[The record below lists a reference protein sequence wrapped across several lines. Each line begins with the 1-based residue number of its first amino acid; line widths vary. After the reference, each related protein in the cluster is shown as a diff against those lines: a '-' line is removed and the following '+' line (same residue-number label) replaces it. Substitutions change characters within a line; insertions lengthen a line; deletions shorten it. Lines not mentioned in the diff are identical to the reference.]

1 MEGNRSLSKVLEEYD
16 RESIYLVSKE
26 TAPEAD
32 KTLEEYQKKGRLITV
47 DWADLTGHPE
57 LIQTEGSDRAA
68 VYVPEA
74 DRSSAAA
81 LYRILSVLP
90 VDKRPDVLI
99 FETIKIHKIIDEK
112 VYAELGYYNLF
123 YLSEDYLV
131 FEKLSQEKALVVYH
145 ELLNQREKEAE
156 KIKRQNDFLRD
167 SLKSTEKNLYEVSN
181 SYSRVLN
188 SLSYKLTK
196 PFRFGKEFWIKHNI
210 RYRLY
215 LLPFVRYPYKTV
227 KILLTQ
233 GPVILVRRIKNKLED
248 KKAVN
253 YTLITK
259 EMRKEQEAWKPSS
272 DIRFSILVPL
282 YNTPIVFL
290 KEMIQSVQAQTYTNW
305 ELCLADGSDDQH
317 ADVGDCVKEFQT
329 EDKRIKYEKLKKNG
343 GISENTN
350 ACIRMAT
357 GNYISLFDHDDI
369 LHPSALYETAKVID
383 EQGADFVYTD
393 EAVFQGTDITKIT
406 TYHFKPDFAIDNL
419 RANNY
424 ICHFTSF
431 SRELLTQAGWF
442 RKEYDGGQDHD
453 LILRLTAQAKK
464 IYHIR
469 KLLYFWRSHAA
480 STAGNLNSKPY
491 VMKAGV
497 NLVEQNLKDEGL
509 EGTAENVPNSPTIY
523 KIQYHLNEKPL
534 VSIILEASQEDLK
547 YVYKCVSSIW
557 MNTEYENLQI
567 LVSAPSSRKS
577 EYSDVKEMYSRRGV
591 KVIFTDKKSPI
602 ELNNAGAEKAEGKY
616 LVFLSPRVEIDSE
629 DWVEQLLMY
638 AQRADVGAVGLLMYY
653 PNNTIHH
660 AGLILGLGKNLVGC
674 SHYRISRVN
683 LGYMG
688 RLCYS
693 QDVTAVSRD
702 CFMIRRD
709 LFEQEGGFDTSY
721 EGDYED
727 VDLCLKLEQK
737 KLWNVFTPYAQ
748 MYYYKRFRKNRDE
761 RKAFDHDKELFKNRW
776 QKELDK
782 GDRFYNPNFA
792 LDLDFTV
799 QHSGINKDL

>member
-1 MEGNRSLSKVLEEYD
+1 MEGNSSLSKVLEEYGKE
-16 RESIYLVSKE
+16 RIYLVCKE
-26 TAPEAD
+26 DAFEPD
-32 KTLEEYQKKGRLITV
+32 KALDEYQKSGHLTIV
-47 DWADLTGHPE
+47 GWDDLTSHPE
-57 LIQTEGSDRAA
+57 SIQTKGSDGGV
-68 VYVPEA
+68 VYVPAA

-81 LYRILSVLP
+81 LYQSLSCLSAEE
-90 VDKRPDVLI
+90 RPRVLI
-99 FETIKIHKIIDEK
+99 FETIQIRKIVDEK
-112 VYAELGYYNLF
+112 AYAKLGYYNLF
-123 YLSEDYLV
+123 YLSEDFLV
-131 FEKLSQEKALVVYH
+131 FEKLSQEKALAVYH
-145 ELLNQREKEAE
+145 DLLGQREKEAE
-156 KIKRQNDFLRD
+156 KTKRQNDFLND
-167 SLKSTEKNLYEVSN
+167 SLKSTEKNLYEISS

-188 SLSYKLTK
+188 SLSYKITK

-215 LLPFVRYPYKTV
+215 MIPFVRYPYKTV

-233 GPVILVRRIKNKLED
+233 GPVTLVRRIKNKLED

-253 YTLITK
+253 YTLISNDL
-259 EMRKEQEAWKPSS
+259 RKEQEAWKPSS
-272 DIRFSILVPL
+272 KIYFSILVPL
-282 YNTPIVFL
+282 YNTPVVFL
-290 KEMIQSVQAQTYTNW
+290 KEMIQSVQAQTYADW

-317 ADVGDCVKEFQT
+317 ADVAACVKEFQAG
-329 EDKRIKYEKLKKNG
+329 DKRIKYEKLTKNG

-350 ACIRMAT
+350 ACVRMAA

-369 LHPSALYETAKVID
+369 LHPSALYETARVID

-424 ICHFTSF
+424 ICHFTTF
-431 SRELLTQAGWF
+431 SRELLDKVGWF

-453 LILRLTAQAKK
+453 LILRLTAQAQKV
-464 IYHIR
+464 YHIR

-509 EGTAENVPNSPTIY
+509 EGTAANVPKSPTIY

-534 VSIILEASQEDLK
+534 VSIILEASQDDLN
-547 YVYKCVSSIW
+547 YVYKCISSIW
-557 MNTEYENLQI
+557 MNTDYENLQI
-567 LVSAPSSRKS
+567 LVSAPSFRKS
-577 EYSDVKEMYSRRGV
+577 EYRDVKGKYDRKDV
-591 KVIFTDKKSPI
+591 KVIFTDKKSPAG
-602 ELNNAGAEKAEGKY
+602 LNNAGAEKAEGKY

-629 DWVEQLLMY
+629 DWIEQLLMY

-674 SHYRISRVN
+674 SHYKISKGN

-721 EGDYED
+721 KCDYED
-727 VDLCLKLEQK
+727 VDLCLKLENK
-737 KLWNVFTPYAQ
+737 KLWNVFTPYAD
-748 MYYYKRFRKNRDE
+748 MYYYKRFHKSCDE
-761 RKAFDHDKELFKNRW
+761 RKVFDHDKELFKSRW

-792 LDLDFTV
+792 QDLDFTV